1 MILVLMVCLVSSV
14 WADKTEATDR
24 HEYTGDSF
32 GNRAI
37 WANHLLWEGT
47 ATLREIAIGTMIKG
61 VTDDTIRLFT
71 IQSAAP
77 RQALLFSDTSSS
89 SATPMEN
96 RWSLDTLYEG
106 ADGYYSAG
114 IGDVDRDGDND
125 LIFGRSS
132 SPYKLMWRYWTGTGW
147 NTDDTVICEITGTG
161 YMYDMAIGDADN
173 DGNADDIIFTTYRSV
188 MRAWWNGSSWDTLRL
203 WDGDGSTCYG
213 VAIGDFDATHAGN
226 EIVTVTYGA
235 SGATANVM
243 EISWNTNTTTWDLDT
258 ILSPVA
264 AWHLYDVEVGD
275 FDSDHAGSEI
285 VVANGGTIASTEGSI
300 IEIYGSSGTSWSYRP
315 LYTPTGSEYP
325 RELAIGDCLDEN
337 AGDEI
342 VYASS
347 TSPYEARV
355 VYGSGSTWDNQA
367 IFTPGGTSYGVDV
380 GDVDQYRVTNDEI
393 AVTGSYDV
401 YEAEQF
407 WPTNDLAVTTGAP
420 YSYPFVISDPESLW
434 ARVMNNGT
442 ATQNNFQVYLY
453 IDGAAYDSAAVA
465 TLAGGDS
472 VDVDFNFVPAALG
485 GINFTIFHSLTP
497 DEIVEND
504 TLGTL
509 DPVAGFPGRFHD
521 WVFETGTYKAE
532 GFEYLSSFPPAG
544 WVVANNDSGNYW
556 WNWYTSSTNPELM
569 NSGIIFASCHY
580 ETPSTLR
587 NDDWLITD
595 MISPAAG
602 LADSFGF
609 YYRTYSASAA
619 ESLEVWVM
627 SGQTVNDTVAMI
639 WAINIANQTYS
650 PVKLPLDDY
659 DGQNIYLAF
668 HYVSL
673 YEWYIDVDDVYWTAN
688 IDAVGPDITLIEMPE
703 NTYDPGPYTVR
714 AIITDP
720 SGVLTDSL
728 YYIVDDVATAI
739 PNTSV
744 VGDTFAYEIPGQT
757 AGTCVDYYVMAA
769 DPIPNVSNSAQQHF
783 WVLSPMAPTDL
794 TAVGQADSTVMLD
807 WLPPGEELSYYGTI
821 TYFWDGWAVNDMI
834 ATQFTPQH
842 TPCRLEALSLMFYSV
857 TDTIEV
863 RIWDDDGSGNPD
875 SVLWADTLIVSQ
887 LYPNPEI
894 IDVSAADITVSG
906 DFHVGLVWLGAD
918 SPYPLSDDG
927 ATTTRSKV
935 NYGSGWQAAGYDWV
949 MSTVVSYIAATPD
962 LARANNTKSDRF
974 GLIEKQHKLP
984 DQQPEFTLPGR
995 IARHGI
1001 GRLYAKEF
1009 NLLERILGITYFD
1022 IGRSEI
1028 QGGPYTSIGTS
1039 SASPYVDNSVVTET
1053 QYYYVVSAVYMLPDT
1068 VSYYSNE
1075 ATIGVDFTPPSY
1087 ANTTYDSLVAGPW
1100 VVSTEITDWTGLA
1113 YDSLGYR
1120 ADGAAFSYVAN
1131 DSVSGTNYYYTIPN
1145 YPSYTLIE
1153 FYLFSEDSSFWQNAG
1168 LDPSSGYYSFTVTA
1182 VQEYKL
1188 QDLIPDHVFLNQNR
1202 PNPFARLTQIEYGV
1216 PRPMQ
1221 VDIAIYNAAGQRI
1234 STLVDE
1240 MKSPGFYR
1248 VNWQGIDDLGRRLA
1262 EGVYFMRM
1270 ITDELTDTKKMIYIR

>member
-1 MILVLMVCLVSSV
+1 MVLVLMVCLVSSV

-61 VTDDTIRLFT
+61 VTDDTIRLLT
-71 IQSAAP
+71 IQSASP
-77 RQALLFSDTSSS
+77 RQALLFTDTSSS

-96 RWSLDTLYEG
+96 RWALDTLYEG
-106 ADGYYSAG
+106 PDYYYSAE

-125 LIFGRSS
+125 LILGRGS

-161 YMYDMAIGDADN
+161 YMYDMAIGDANN

-203 WDGDGSTCYG
+203 WAGDGSTCYG

-226 EIVTVTYGA
+226 EIVTVTL
-235 SGATANVM
+235 GATGGTATVL

-258 ILSPVA
+258 ILIPVA
-264 AWHLYDVEVGD
+264 NWNLYDVEVGD
-275 FDSDHAGSEI
+275 FDSDHAGEEI

-367 IFTPGGTSYGVDV
+367 IFTPGGSSYGVAI
-380 GDVDQYRVTNDEI
+380 GDVDQYRVANDEI

-472 VDVDFNFVPAALG
+472 VDVSFGFVPGALG
-485 GINFTIFHSLTP
+485 GINFTVFHSLTP
-497 DEIVEND
+497 DEIVAND

-509 DPVAGFPGRFHD
+509 DPVAGFPNRFHD
-521 WVFETGTYKAE
+521 WVFEDGTYKAE

-544 WVVANNDSGNYW
+544 WVVVNNDSGNYW
-556 WNWYTSSTNPELM
+556 WNWYTSTTNPELM

-580 ETPSTLR
+580 ETPSSLR

-595 MISPAAG
+595 MISPSAS

-609 YYRTYSASAA
+609 YYRTYSATAA
-619 ESLEVWVM
+619 ESIEVWVM
-627 SGQTVNDTVAMI
+627 NGQTVNDTVAMI
-639 WAINIANQTYS
+639 WAISIANQTYA
-650 PVKLPLDDY
+650 PVKLSLDDY

-688 IDAVGPDITLIEMPE
+688 MDAVGPDITLIEMPE
-703 NTYDPGPYTVR
+703 DTYDTGPYTVR
-714 AIITDP
+714 AVITDP
-720 SGVLTDSL
+720 SGILTDSL
-728 YYIVDDVATAI
+728 FYIVDDVATAI

-744 VGDTFAYEIPGQT
+744 VSDTFTYEIPTQT

-769 DPIPNVSNSAQQHF
+769 DVIPNVSYGEQMRF

-794 TAVGQADSTVMLD
+794 TAEGQLDSTVLLG
-807 WLPPGEELSYYGTI
+807 WLPPGEELSYNGTV
-821 TYFWDGWAVNDMI
+821 TYYWSFYTGDMI

-842 TPCRLEALSLMFYSV
+842 TPCKLEAASITFYV
-857 TDTIEV
+857 VLDTVEFHV
-863 RIWDDDGSGNPD
+863 WTDDGFGNPGAD
-875 SVLWADTLIVSQ
+875 LYVDTLIISQ
-887 LYPNPEI
+887 VYPNPEV
-894 IDVSAADITVSG
+894 IDLSGQDIVVDG
-906 DFHVGLVWLGAD
+906 DFHVGLFWLGD
-918 SPYPLSDDG
+918 STPLPVTDAG
-927 ATTTRSKV
+927 ANTTRSKYNV
-935 NYGSGWQAAGYDWV
+935 GSGWLPRGYDWV
-949 MSTVVSYIAATPD
+949 MSAVVSYVAPTPYSLRSPSRVQMLPEQENTGRVKGDDGIATRSR
-962 LARANNTKSDRF
+962 LSR
-974 GLIEKQHKLP
+974 GLVEPIDIINP
-984 DQQPEFTLPGR
+984 S
-995 IARHGI
+995 
-1001 GRLYAKEF
+1001 
-1009 NLLERILGITYFD
+1009 LLERILGISNFEVS
-1022 IGRSEI
+1022 RSEV
-1028 QGGPYTSIGTS
+1028 QGGPYTSLGTTNQS
-1039 SASPYVDNSVVTET
+1039 TYIDNTVVSET
-1053 QYYYVVSAVYMLPDT
+1053 QYYYVVQANYTLPDT
-1068 VSYYSNE
+1068 ISYYSSE
-1075 ATIGVDFTPPSY
+1075 ATVAIDFTPPAY
-1087 ANTTYDSLVAGPW
+1087 ANTTFDTLVAGPW

-1113 YDSLGYR
+1113 YDSLAYR
-1120 ADGAAFSYVAN
+1120 ADGGAFSYVTS
-1131 DSVSGTNYYYTIPN
+1131 DSLSGVIYYYTIPS
-1145 YPSYTLIE
+1145 YSSYTLIE
-1153 FYLFSEDSSFWQNAG
+1153 FYLFSEDASFWQNAG

-1182 VQEYKL
+1182 VQEYKP

-1216 PRPMQ
+1216 PRSMQ
-1221 VDIAIYNAAGQRI
+1221 VDIAIYNTAGQRI
-1234 STLVDE
+1234 STLVDA
-1240 MKSPGFYR
+1240 MKAPGFYK
-1248 VNWQGIDDLGRRLA
+1248 VNWQGMDDLGRRLA
-1262 EGVYFMRM
+1262 EGVYFVRM
-1270 ITDELTDTKKMIYIR
+1270 TTDELTDTKKVIFIK